1 MSLPLIWRWWWS
13 FELLRIQCYLIWWVK
28 ETCAH
33 LASPSLLDCYR
44 YLSAPDCTQQIAS
57 PSVQNTSKIN
67 AVMQSFPHFSLY
79 VLYERHQTQQHL
91 TSQYRHICENCLCG
105 NQDGS
110 CSLCPG
116 VFPFRVAACILGCY
130 HFLYRFFRLVR
141 TRNWTFKYNLR
152 AFTLLCLWI
161 RTLIKSACNYFNN
174 SMVRFNSFKST
185 VRLWYGLLSMC
196 PWFDSLQIVKK

>member
-1 MSLPLIWRWWWS
+1 MKLWTLKGTVLFDMTDEGGLRLP
-13 FELLRIQCYLIWWVK
+13 
-28 ETCAH
+28 ADH

-185 VRLWYGLLSMC
+185 RTVVIWTSFYVSMV
-196 PWFDSLQIVKK
+196 WFITNC

>member
-1 MSLPLIWRWWWS
+1 M
-13 FELLRIQCYLIWWVK
+13 

-79 VLYERHQTQQHL
+79 VLYERHQTHQHL
-91 TSQYRHICENCLCG
+91 TSHYRHICENCLCG

-116 VFPFRVAACILGCY
+116 VFPFRVAACVLGCF
-130 HFLYRFFRLVR
+130 HFELQLVSLGVTISCTAFLDSCEPGIEPSSTIYVLLHFF
-141 TRNWTFKYNLR
+141 
-152 AFTLLCLWI
+152 A
-161 RTLIKSACNYFNN
+161 
-174 SMVRFNSFKST
+174 
-185 VRLWYGLLSMC
+185 YG
-196 PWFDSLQIVKK
+196 